1 MNLPN
6 SNQVENRDKVNGLWI
21 SELKA
26 NDRGVKRLAH
36 FVDVDETLILF
47 EIENKDGVEFYESKK
62 PFPYSS
68 AYKHVARGLYGLC
81 MMKGITKSKK
91 TNW

>member
-6 SNQVENRDKVNGLWI
+6 SNQVVNRDKVNGLWI
-21 SELKA
+21 SELA
-26 NDRGVKRLAH
+26 PNSRGVKRLAH
-36 FVDVDETLILF
+36 FVNVDETLILF
-47 EIENKDGVEFYESKK
+47 EIENKEGVEFYESKK

>member
-6 SNQVENRDKVNGLWI
+6 TNQVTNRNKTNELWI
-21 SELKA
+21 SELA
-26 NDRGVKRLAH
+26 PNSRGVLRLAH
-36 FVDVDETLILF
+36 YLDNEETLILF
-47 EIENKDGVEFYESKK
+47 EIQNDDGIEFYESRK

-81 MMKGITKSKK
+81 MMKGITKSKNK
-91 TNW
+91 NW